1 MVTLLELVLTV
12 ATVLFAI
19 VGVAGVIGL
28 SNNYEGVMDTR
39 DKAIAGLGVVFM
51 ALMSYSVLF

>member
-39 DKAIAGLGVVFM
+39 DKAVAGLGVVFI
-51 ALMSYSVLF
+51 ALMSYGVLF

>member
-12 ATVLFAI
+12 VTVLFAI

-39 DKAIAGLGVVFM
+39 DKAIAGLGVVFI

>member
-1 MVTLLELVLTV
+1 MVTLLEQVLTV

-39 DKAIAGLGVVFM
+39 DKAVAGLGVVFI
-51 ALMSYSVLF
+51 ALMSYGVLF